1 MIEPLA
7 EQPGIPYI
15 SIRAETGVE
24 IKKVRHKGQ
33 PDFGDTIGGRP
44 YLTADLGTS
53 LTPEAIADLY
63 KEYHDILPELSYK
76 EAMALCRSL
85 NYTHSTFLM
94 RRYKHRKAKLSEVI
108 LVVSW
113 YRAGKP
119 VIVNKHKLSEASLF
133 GLPLIAE

>member
-1 MIEPLA
+1 MIEPFA
-7 EQPGIPYI
+7 EQPGTPYV
-15 SIRAETGVE
+15 SIGDETGVE
-24 IKKVRHKGQ
+24 IEKGQYKAQ

-44 YLTADLGTS
+44 YLTANLGTS
-53 LTPEAIADLY
+53 LTPETIANLYREYHNILSELCY
-63 KEYHDILPELSYK
+63 KES
-76 EAMALCRSL
+76 MALCRSL
-85 NYTHSTFLM
+85 NYTRSTFLM

-119 VIVNKHKLSEASLF
+119 VIVNKHKLTEASLF